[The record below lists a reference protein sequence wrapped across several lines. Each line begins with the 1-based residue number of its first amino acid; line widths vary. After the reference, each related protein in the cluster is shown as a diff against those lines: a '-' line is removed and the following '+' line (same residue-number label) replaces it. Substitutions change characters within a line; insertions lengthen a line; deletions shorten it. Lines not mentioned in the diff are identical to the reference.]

1 MNLLPMRLT
10 LLSIFNISRQ
20 FCLRFFL
27 MALAAGFTAGFS
39 TGCALGDGKPEKAIL
54 SSSEKVIRRT
64 SNQRVFAYPFESVWR
79 AAQLALK
86 YPIAVNN
93 MDNGNLET
101 DWIKAADGFQ
111 NPEAEKEPS
120 AGVKYKISMILVKG
134 KLEGKESVR
143 VTLTKKIERQRDF
156 FSDPEPVD
164 SDGLEE
170 KIIFY
175 RIEREI
181 IVDEGLKKAA
191 KLQNP

>member
-1 MNLLPMRLT
+1 MQPILLPTSNLT
-10 LLSIFNISRQ
+10 HLNSRQ
-20 FCLRFFL
+20 IFSLYLKFSL
-27 MALAAGFTAGFS
+27 IAVAAGIS
-39 TGCALGDGKPEKAIL
+39 SGCALGDSKPEKSIL

-64 SNQRVFAYPFESVWR
+64 SNQKVFSYPFESVWR

-86 YPIAVNN
+86 YPIAINN
-93 MDNGNLET
+93 MDNGTLET
-101 DWIKAADGFQ
+101 DWIKATDGFQ

-120 AGVKYKISMILVKG
+120 AGIKYKISMILVKG
-134 KLEGKESVR
+134 KIDGKESVR
-143 VTLTKKIERQRDF
+143 VTMTKKIERQRDF
-156 FSDPEPVD
+156 FSDPESLE

-191 KLQNP
+191 KLQSPQ